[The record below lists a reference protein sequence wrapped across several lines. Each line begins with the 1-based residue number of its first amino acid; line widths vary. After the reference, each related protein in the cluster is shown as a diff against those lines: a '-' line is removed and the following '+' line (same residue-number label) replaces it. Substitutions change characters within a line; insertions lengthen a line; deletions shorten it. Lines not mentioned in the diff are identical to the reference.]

1 MPVRQ
6 VLVGDLEPATLVIL
20 SAPSA
25 TPAFLPVLVL
35 LLAVLEVLLPL
46 GLSLSLSPL
55 LWCLLLLLVGLPVWA
70 PLRQQVVLVPGV
82 LDQCG
87 THLGVYLPPRLN
99 I

>member
-6 VLVGDLEPATLVIL
+6 VLVGALEPATLVIL

-25 TPAFLPVLVL
+25 TPAFLPVLVV

-70 PLRQQVVLVPGV
+70 PLRQQVVLVHGVPG
-82 LDQCG
+82 LSG
-87 THLGVYLPPRLN
+87 IHLGVHLPPRLS